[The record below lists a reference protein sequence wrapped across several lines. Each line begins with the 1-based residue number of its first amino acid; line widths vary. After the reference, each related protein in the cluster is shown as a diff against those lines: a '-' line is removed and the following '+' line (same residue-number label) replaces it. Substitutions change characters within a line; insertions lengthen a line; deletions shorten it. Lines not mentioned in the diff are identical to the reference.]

1 MSINDLVVD
10 LVGNK
15 MADANNKFRDLMSA
29 RLNDA
34 LDARKIELAKSL
46 GETEEEVEITD
57 VEGEEEAVEAE
68 AEEETSEEETEETE
82 DQTDDEAE
90 SEEEEETEEDED
102 VQAV

>member
-1 MSINDLVVD
+1 MSIDDFVVD

-15 MADANNKFRDLMSA
+15 MADANTKFRDLMSA

-46 GETEEEVEITD
+46 GMTEEEVEITD

-68 AEEETSEEETEETE
+68 TEETSEEETE

-90 SEEEEETEEDED
+90 SEEVEETEEDED

>member
-1 MSINDLVVD
+1 MSIDDFVVD

-15 MADANNKFRDLMSA
+15 MADANTKFRDLMSA

-46 GETEEEVEITD
+46 GMTEEEVEITD
-57 VEGEEEAVEAE
+57 VEGEEEEAVEAE
-68 AEEETSEEETEETE
+68 TEETSEEETE

-90 SEEEEETEEDED
+90 SEEVEETEEDED

>member
-1 MSINDLVVD
+1 MSIDDFVVD

-15 MADANNKFRDLMSA
+15 MADANTKFRDLMSA

-46 GETEEEVEITD
+46 GMTEEEVEITD
-57 VEGEEEAVEAE
+57 VEGEEVEAE
-68 AEEETSEEETEETE
+68 TEETSEEETE

-90 SEEEEETEEDED
+90 SEEVEETEEDED